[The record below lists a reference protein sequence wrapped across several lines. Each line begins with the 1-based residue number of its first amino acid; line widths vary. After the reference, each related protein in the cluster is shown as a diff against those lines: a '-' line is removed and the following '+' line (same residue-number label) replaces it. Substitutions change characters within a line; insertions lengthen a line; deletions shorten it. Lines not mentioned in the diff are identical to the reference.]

1 VRRRDMCTC
10 MTGFSKMRKSYT
22 KSPKKVVYKKQR
34 PELVMARYIPRDMP
48 EVKTRDTA
56 LTLVSGTTQAFGTP
70 QVLNNIGLFSS
81 AAVPNAVDARIGR
94 KIYMTSITMKLN
106 VPSTPGRLIV
116 VYDKQANGQLPPAN
130 SYLVDNTDIT
140 SLVNLSNKERFIILM
155 DQWIPDPNALGYP
168 SSGTII
174 PMTFYRK
181 INKEALFNDA
191 GTTVGNNVFPATG
204 SVVIGYANVGATAL
218 TIDGNVRI
226 RFTDA

>member
-1 VRRRDMCTC
+1 
-10 MTGFSKMRKSYT
+10 
-22 KSPKKVVYKKQR
+22 
-34 PELVMARYIPRDMP
+34 MARYIPRDMP

-94 KIYMTSITMKLN
+94 KIFMTSITMKLN

-130 SYLVDNTDIT
+130 TYLVDNTDIT

-155 DQWIPDPNALGYP
+155 DQWIPDPNAMGYP
-168 SSGTII
+168 SSGSII

-181 INKEALFNDA
+181 INKEALFNDI
-191 GTTVGNNVFPATG
+191 GSTVGNNVFPTTG

-226 RFTDA
+226 RFTDC